1 MQRIHP
7 IPAFSDNYIWTLID
21 PSGERACVVDP
32 GDATPVIDYL
42 TANNLTLTD
51 ILITHH
57 HPDHTGGIAE
67 LAERYSPTV
76 YGPVNERIQGI
87 TQRLQEGA
95 NIEVYGLRFSI
106 IEVPGHTLDHIA
118 YFSKTSDM
126 PLLFCGDTLFAA
138 GCGRLFEG
146 TPETMLTSL
155 EKLAALPAETQVYCT
170 HEYTLA
176 NLRFA
181 AAVEPDNQDLL
192 ARIATEQDKRA
203 ADKPTLPS
211 NLTIEFATNPFMRCT
226 TPTIKAAAEQYAGH
240 AVDTK
245 VEVFAAVRRWKDNF

>member
-1 MQRIHP
+1 MLKIHP

-21 PSGERACVVDP
+21 ASEERACVVDP

-42 TANNLTLTD
+42 TANNLALTD

-67 LAERYSPTV
+67 LTQRYSPAV
-76 YGPVNERIQGI
+76 YGPMNERIQGI
-87 TQRLQEGA
+87 TQRLQEGQR
-95 NIEVYGLRFSI
+95 IEVFGLDFSV

-118 YFSKTSDM
+118 YFSDSNTT
-126 PLLFCGDTLFAA
+126 PILFCGDTLFAA

-146 TPETMLTSL
+146 TPETMLASL
-155 EKLAALPAETQVYCT
+155 EKLAALPAATQVYCT

-181 AAVEPDNQDLL
+181 SAVEPDNQDLL
-192 ARIATEQDKRA
+192 VRVQTEQAKRN

-211 NLTIEFATNPFMRCT
+211 NLTLEFATNPFMRCA
-226 TPTIKAAAEQYAGH
+226 TPSIKAAAEQYAGH